1 MVDGIDALGKSL
13 LGRQDTFRE
22 QREDD
27 LKKDRRRQRNKN
39 ILTGLLKFA
48 DTAAREKYDDWFGN
62 EASRSVSR
70 IIKQQKQMEAQ
81 RASYETQLNAS
92 GKSAFDYELSLVEGS
107 LTPELLGKR
116 IEGFSDFSKDDQNL
130 LLYGGKD
137 SLGGNVP
144 GLYNKIAQQKLDAR
158 NEWAKN
164 IKDLKY
170 DSVDATQ
177 AWKKVNPNSKNLLGG
192 AFDFFKDKI
201 TGSPEGNKDE
211 LVASRLKEIT
221 DNFEKARLFQ
231 ATKMA
236 GFSTEDSIKA
246 VNDLIR
252 KGTEKGLYE
261 RIGTVIKTE
270 SQPVEEIF
278 TDQTGKA
285 YIVKGEIGV
294 QTLQRSDGSTYQREI
309 KVGTGKDGEIS
320 SQLVNKRNP
329 PVIVPIDVASPLTG
343 DVRKFQEVFIP
354 ARDGSK
360 TGDRQLIDITPADVK
375 ERINHPRFADVVPAE
390 RTKGYTTFG
399 NHFKNVYIDPS
410 AEDLITKDLLAVTGG
425 TDSQVNKDL
434 KEWIGTNTALVL
446 DNLTR
451 NYDLANLGGVPTFS
465 GQQQEQ
471 IAVQILMLDA
481 SVKAQLQDISGVRQN
496 FKGSASDYI
505 DPSKV
510 LFAIEA
516 LRSTKRLQ
524 VEKGGDRVLTDAE
537 LYNRVAASQ
546 LISGPSFNFN
556 PRTDGESHFD
566 AGEINEIKRLKSLI
580 DENNEKNGRTR
591 DRNGNILSLFNISV
605 QYMDTPQGEQEAER
619 LLETID
625 PSVVESK
632 FNPKKIATAYQMM
645 IGEREAEKDFG
656 FSEEEARKRVET
668 ESFIEKAQV
677 LKDTKNDTTV
687 DAAVQLITT
696 FDPKSMSLQQTQIDI
711 LTSFLT
717 GRNQAG
723 FGRDKLQKQKDWER
737 DFERATGRIQEA
749 VELSKKPVNQGNEKA
764 QTQLDEIVQR
774 DEQKIQGL
782 INQVKEAIIN
792 TSDEITGDAA
802 TEKSLLEQEKAKK
815 ARVEKLTE
823 SLLSKEN
830 KPPAEI
836 DIETAEPDVIDADLS
851 LSNQIIRDPD
861 NNSLKLNMNYIQD
874 VNNTINRIA
883 KASGDGPN
891 EIALMQETIA
901 AESNYGYDLT
911 DEGREYTG
919 LGSVVPNSRGMGQID
934 EISWKETKRR
944 LEPSQLR
951 KLSPKYQNTVAELEK
966 EFQIDLQNV
975 TYDDLNDPTINL
987 IFTRLHY
994 LRFPEAV
1001 PGTEKGRSVY
1011 YKDFYNTNDP
1021 NAKATPKKYR
1031 DQVKF
1036 WKRAGAIN

>member
-1 MVDGIDALGKSL
+1 MVDGIDALGRSL

-27 LKKDRRRQRNKN
+27 LKKARRRQRSKAV
-39 ILTGLLKFA
+39 LTGLLTFA
-48 DTAAREKYDDWFGN
+48 DNAAREKYDDWFGN

-92 GKSAFDYELSLVEGS
+92 GKSAFDYELGLVEAS

-116 IEGFSDFSKDDQNL
+116 IEGFNDFSDDDKNL

-144 GLYNKIAQQKLDAR
+144 GLYNEIAQQKLDAR

-236 GFSTEDSIKA
+236 GFSTEASIKA

-270 SQPVEEIF
+270 SENVSEIF

-285 YIVKGEIGV
+285 YKVEGKIGV
-294 QTLQRSDGSTYQREI
+294 QTVKRTDGTTYQREI
-309 KVGTGKDGEIS
+309 GIGTGREGEIS
-320 SQLVNKRNP
+320 SQLANKRNP
-329 PVIVPIDVASPLTG
+329 PVIIPRDIPSPLTG

-360 TGDRQLIDITPADVK
+360 TGDSQLIDITPADVK

-591 DRNGNILSLFNISV
+591 DRNGNILSLFNIAV
-605 QYMDTPQGEQEAER
+605 EYMDTPQGEQKAEEM
-619 LLETID
+619 LETMD
-625 PSVVESK
+625 PSLLDTRKEII
-632 FNPKKIATAYQMM
+632 NPKTKKPFVLQGDGRFSPAKRATAYQMM

-717 GRNQAG
+717 SSVTR
-723 FGRDKLQKQKDWER
+723 FGSDKLQKQKNWER
-737 DFERATGRIQEA
+737 DFEKATGRIQEA
-749 VELSKKPVNQGNEKA
+749 VELSKKPVNQGNEDV

-815 ARVEKLTE
+815 ARVEEIKE
-823 SLLSKEN
+823 SLLSREN

-836 DIETAEPDVIDADLS
+836 DTETAEPDVIDAALS
-851 LSNQIIRDPD
+851 LSNQVISCLLYTSPSPRDR
-861 NNSLKLNMNYIQD
+861 
-874 VNNTINRIA
+874 TR
-883 KASGDGPN
+883 
-891 EIALMQETIA
+891 
-901 AESNYGYDLT
+901 
-911 DEGREYTG
+911 
-919 LGSVVPNSRGMGQID
+919 SRM
-934 EISWKETKRR
+934 
-944 LEPSQLR
+944 PS
-951 KLSPKYQNTVAELEK
+951 SA
-966 EFQIDLQNV
+966 
-975 TYDDLNDPTINL
+975 
-987 IFTRLHY
+987 
-994 LRFPEAV
+994 
-1001 PGTEKGRSVY
+1001 
-1011 YKDFYNTNDP
+1011 
-1021 NAKATPKKYR
+1021 
-1031 DQVKF
+1031 
-1036 WKRAGAIN
+1036 